1 MSIVGRYTESERL
14 LRESV
19 NRNSALTG
27 ILFWVVLRRNLIKRG
42 EPPAL
47 DRGRHNLKQRQPSY
61 KDILQAF
68 KVVDFLPGTQ
78 CRENLVKYKRSRQYG
93 HLLNNG
99 ALLLKTSQDRKQN
112 TPANHQSHGQ
122 RGCISGHE
130 HLLTTTNSHHK
141 QTSAGKQGKA
151 EKDASWS
158 EKEGHPVQ
166 QKSRAVRKDRRSET
180 QATVI
185 YCVES
190 SFLSLFHSH
199 HLFTSFLQEN

>member
-1 MSIVGRYTESERL
+1 MIVRYTESERL

-19 NRNSALTG
+19 NKNVSRRSHAL
-27 ILFWVVLRRNLIKRG
+27 K
-42 EPPAL
+42 
-47 DRGRHNLKQRQPSY
+47 
-61 KDILQAF
+61 
-68 KVVDFLPGTQ
+68 
-78 CRENLVKYKRSRQYG
+78 
-93 HLLNNG
+93 NG
-99 ALLLKTSQDRKQN
+99 ALLLKTSQDREQQ

-130 HLLTTTNSHHK
+130 HLLTTAKSHHK
-141 QTSAGKQGKA
+141 QTSAGKQGEA

-166 QKSRAVRKDRRSET
+166 QKNRAVRKDRRSET

-185 YCVES
+185 YCIGS